1 MYGALITREILLCV
15 GGGRCLGYL
24 ADKRETSGFK
34 SYNRGMK
41 DETDGHLDST
51 MEEWSIQVYR
61 MTQSRVV

>member
-51 MEEWSIQVYR
+51 MEE
-61 MTQSRVV
+61 